1 MALDCPLEDGVWQDL
16 KAKKDQNLFNEI
28 DKAIAEVQQPRSRF
42 QLERFVLGQHATPE
56 MQYYQTV
63 IELQDM
69 IYKYKHA
76 QIEVKKI
83 ELKIAKFRSKND
95 ELAELKAQQLEL
107 GLIQTRFTMIGAERE
122 VKHLMEIWDGFEH
135 KYSRNQIEEAQPNYW
150 QARLTNNARA
160 MLMGGQSV
168 NAAHIEAMEQAG
180 VLDSFVAEVEKTKKE
195 LA

>member
-1 MALDCPLEDGVWQDL
+1 MFDAIE
-16 KAKKDQNLFNEI
+16 
-28 DKAIAEVQQPRSRF
+28 KAIAEVQQPRSRF

-63 IELQDM
+63 IELQDA
-69 IYKYKHA
+69 IYKYKLA
-76 QIEVKKI
+76 VISVKKA
-83 ELKIAKFRSKND
+83 ELKIAKLRATGD
-95 ELAELKAQQLEL
+95 ELDELKAQELEL
-107 GLIQTRFTMIGAERE
+107 GLAQTSLAMVGAERE
-122 VKHLMEIWDGFEH
+122 MKHLLEIFDSFQQKFTRAE
-135 KYSRNQIEEAQPNYW
+135 IEEAQPDYW
-150 QARLTNNARA
+150 QARLTNNAKA